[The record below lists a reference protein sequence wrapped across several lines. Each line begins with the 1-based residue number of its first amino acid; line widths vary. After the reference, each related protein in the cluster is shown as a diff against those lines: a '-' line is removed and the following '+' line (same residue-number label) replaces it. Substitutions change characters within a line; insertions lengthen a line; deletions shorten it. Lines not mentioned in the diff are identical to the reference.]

1 MTFKFWTWIPV
12 ILTIEPANMAG
23 QLHLDVA
30 NQEEQNWDFPRTLAP
45 LTIREA
51 KDKGVEYIMAA
62 RIFKNHNHF
71 IARSII
77 PTSNGKTGVFT
88 HDGMKHA
95 GFSQLERGSV
105 DELMT
110 GSSPPVPPGY
120 FTYAVIYRLRGGA
133 SAQDYFASRQLELCK
148 KKLDVDL
155 LTPTFLVPG
164 FREMTENERIWVTSH
179 YSSQRHSWE
188 FCRSQQN
195 FPHEENSKVNLATQN
210 YTGRVSLPPISALPE
225 DFDAVEK
232 AIINSTDDEFFSPA
246 EDIPPLSSSPPPPTP
261 LPILCRCGADSDGH
275 RDEIE
280 EPAVECVLC
289 HKYSHVAC
297 QTYRLSASL
306 PSPFKCHLCN
316 LEMPRRQQDLS
327 TIDATSTKRRSR
339 RL

>member
-1 MTFKFWTWIPV
+1 MLERSDSLRKPGDDLQ
-12 ILTIEPANMAG
+12 ILDLDPCHSYIEPANMAG

-110 GSSPPVPPGY
+110 GSSPPVPPGS

-164 FREMTENERIWVTSH
+164 FREMTENERIWGH
-179 YSSQRHSWE
+179 FALSSQRHSWE

-195 FPHEENSKVNLATQN
+195 SPHEENSKVNLATQN
-210 YTGRVSLPPISALPE
+210 DTGRVSLPPISALPRHARRE
-225 DFDAVEK
+225 
-232 AIINSTDDEFFSPA
+232 I
-246 EDIPPLSSSPPPPTP
+246 
-261 LPILCRCGADSDGH
+261 PILVGPSRH
-275 RDEIE
+275 LI
-280 EPAVECVLC
+280 PMVI
-289 HKYSHVAC
+289 
-297 QTYRLSASL
+297 TASTNIVDDAFAFHQFSL
-306 PSPFKCHLCN
+306 HFFANMYATLAKSMK
-316 LEMPRRQQDLS
+316 
-327 TIDATSTKRRSR
+327 TIP
-339 RL
+339 